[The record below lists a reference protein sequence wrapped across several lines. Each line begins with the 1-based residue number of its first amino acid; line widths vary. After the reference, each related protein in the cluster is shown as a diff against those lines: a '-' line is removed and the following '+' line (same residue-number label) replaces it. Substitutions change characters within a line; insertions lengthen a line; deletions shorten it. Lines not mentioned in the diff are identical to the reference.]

1 MRGFIKTLFGDARNV
16 CIASICVGA
25 GAIILYT
32 PAAMLAGFVLPV
44 ALLAGAAYLAKH

>member
-16 CIASICVGA
+16 CTAAICVAA
-25 GAIILYT
+25 GAALLHT

-44 ALLAGAAYLAKH
+44 ALLAGAAFLAKH